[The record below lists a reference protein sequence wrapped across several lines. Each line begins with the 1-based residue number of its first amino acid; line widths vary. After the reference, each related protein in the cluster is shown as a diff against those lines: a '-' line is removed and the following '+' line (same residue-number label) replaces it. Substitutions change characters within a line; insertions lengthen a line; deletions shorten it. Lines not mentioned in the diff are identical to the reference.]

1 MNVTFA
7 RQIRQ
12 RYAPRCVI
20 RRMPQE
26 MNDRDLQTL
35 KENDNRVVRIRTYD
49 GESMIAKVRFV
60 SDLNQD
66 VIYDLVSTTKESQ
79 YEKHDEQPAYRI
91 RFEDIE
97 SVEATGAL

>member
-1 MNVTFA
+1 MSRLRGIFGNGMLRA
-7 RQIRQ
+7 
-12 RYAPRCVI
+12 ALSGGC
-20 RRMPQE
+20 PQE

-35 KENDNRVVRIRTYD
+35 KENDNRIVRIRTYD

>member
-1 MNVTFA
+1 MLRAALTEGC
-7 RQIRQ
+7 
-12 RYAPRCVI
+12 PR
-20 RRMPQE
+20 E
-26 MNDRDLQTL
+26 MNDRDIQTL
-35 KENDNRVVRIRTYD
+35 KENDSRFVRIRTYD

-91 RFEDIE
+91 SFEDIE
-97 SVEATGAL
+97 SVEAITPPLPR